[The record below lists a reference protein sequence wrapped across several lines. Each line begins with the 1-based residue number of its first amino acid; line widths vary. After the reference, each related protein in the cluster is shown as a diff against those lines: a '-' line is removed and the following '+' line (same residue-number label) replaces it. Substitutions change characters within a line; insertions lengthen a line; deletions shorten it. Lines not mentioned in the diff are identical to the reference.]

1 MIKKG
6 SLVSRKPDGYCAH
19 LRGDIFKND
28 YPPAGEVCI
37 VVSTPKEKD
46 LSYQLRR
53 VSEDYIALKK
63 AIDVI
68 YCGALFELCDMA
80 LFEEVKPTRGDGAAI
95 E

>member
-1 MIKKG
+1 MIKRG
-6 SLVSRKPDGYCAH
+6 SLVSRKPDDFCTH
-19 LRGDIFKND
+19 LRRDIFRND

-46 LSYQLRR
+46 LTYQLRR
-53 VSEDYIALKK
+53 VREDYIALKI

-68 YCGALFELCDMA
+68 YCGALFELCDAA
-80 LFEEVKPTRGDGAAI
+80 LFEEVKPIRESGDIA